1 MDGAAEGRSPEVEGF
16 TNRLFGN
23 FSSTPRRS
31 LLRDISHLRFI
42 ALTTGIVL
50 ACQAL
55 GHPDKLNRLNLIQL
69 VSSESKFDALEGLKL
84 VQLTRIYFLL
94 QFFPCCGHVYP
105 ASSFHYLS
113 QNF

>member
-1 MDGAAEGRSPEVEGF
+1 MKVEGF

-55 GHPDKLNRLNLIQL
+55 GHPGKLNRLNLIQL

-94 QFFPCCGHVYP
+94 QFFPCCGHGFFYP